1 MSSFG
6 AGGGSATQPGGGQD
20 PRSIMKGLGM
30 DQIFQQI
37 GQQFQQGQ
45 STNAVRPGQMA
56 TMSPQQRLAAVMAQY
71 AAPAQGGA

>member
-1 MSSFG
+1 
-6 AGGGSATQPGGGQD
+6 
-20 PRSIMKGLGM
+20 MKGLGM

-56 TMSPQQRLAAVMAQY
+56 TMSPQQRHAAVMQQY
-71 AAPAQGGA
+71 AAPSQGGA